1 MAYWEPNP
9 VLGEAPLVKPGSSLR
24 EVTHEIARVTRLA
37 KFDRQYHLL
46 SELGTHPRTTYLGK
60 IRNPNPAMEQG

>member
-24 EVTHEIARVTRLA
+24 EVTHEIARVTETRAPRGWWICFFLA
-37 KFDRQYHLL
+37 ATFAGIFLL
-46 SELGTHPRTTYLGK
+46 CVTYLFYRG
-60 IRNPNPAMEQG
+60 